1 LREVTSRS
9 TADFP
14 LTSMNNMSK
23 LSTLK
28 VPEVERFQGDRY
40 SKQAAKRLQKVA
52 GSLKLRDSE
61 VDLLSK

>member
-1 LREVTSRS
+1 
-9 TADFP
+9 
-14 LTSMNNMSK
+14 MNNMSK

-40 SKQAAKRLQKVA
+40 SNQAAKRLQKVA